1 MNNFNEKHFGKFE
14 ITIRTAKL
22 DDISNLMQLNQK
34 WYFKN
39 LTSLENGFLSVIYD
53 SKFFTDAINKGD
65 VLVFEHV
72 DLKIG
77 GYVLVNTVMK
87 TEQLTLVQEAYS
99 NLKPDM
105 QSKKIAYGAQI
116 VLDSELQGS
125 FFIVIAQK
133 AYVKFFKTRYDVL
146 ITTVSKQNQRA
157 CRINI
162 KLGINLLE
170 FNKDYY
176 IGELVL

>member
-77 GYVLVNTVMK
+77 GCSTQVKLLLVH
-87 TEQLTLVQEAYS
+87 QL
-99 NLKPDM
+99 DG
-105 QSKKIAYGAQI
+105 I
-116 VLDSELQGS
+116 QG
-125 FFIVIAQK
+125 FRL
-133 AYVKFFKTRYDVL
+133 TDV
-146 ITTVSKQNQRA
+146 A
-157 CRINI
+157 
-162 KLGINLLE
+162 LGLLWRVVGGPG
-170 FNKDYY
+170 NR
-176 IGELVL
+176 